1 MPTGDFFPDTNKFY
15 ISNNMNERKLE
26 HPLLPTANSSMPTT
40 EEDRKVIIEQAAAA
54 YENFLDALRIDW
66 RNDVNSADT
75 PRRVAKSYVCDLI
88 KGCYEAPP
96 KITTFPSDGYDGIV
110 SQMNI
115 PVTSM
120 CSHHHLAFTG
130 VAHVAYIPDKDGQV
144 IGLSKL
150 NRIVEHYARRPQI
163 QEGLTVQV
171 HNAINDLCKG
181 NRGVAVV
188 LKCAHTCACHRGVKH
203 HGCSMITSKLSG
215 SFMDEG
221 SARKE
226 FYDFIAS
233 AERDRK

>member
-1 MPTGDFFPDTNKFY
+1 
-15 ISNNMNERKLE
+15 MNQNKLE
-26 HPLLPTANSSMPTT
+26 HPLLPTANSSMLVNDD
-40 EEDRKVIIEQAAAA
+40 EKKDIIEKAAKA
-54 YENFLDALRIDW
+54 YEGFLDALRIDW

-88 KGCYEAPP
+88 KGCYEGPP

-130 VAHVAYIPDKDGQV
+130 VAHVAYIPDKNGQV

-163 QEGLTVQV
+163 QEGLTVQI
-171 HNAINDLCKG
+171 HRAIDDLCKG
-181 NRGVAVV
+181 NQGVAVV
-188 LKCAHTCACHRGVKH
+188 LKCSHTCACHRGVKH
-203 HGCSMITSKLSG
+203 HGCAMITSKLSG
-215 SFMDEG
+215 SFMNEG

-233 AERDRK
+233 AERNSK